1 VTAVTAVPP
10 PDPPGHP
17 AGGGGA
23 WPRWTARLRL
33 TLWYGGLFL
42 LAGLVL
48 VATSYL
54 LVRQRLLPQ
63 GGGGKPTTLQSP
75 TGTVVCSPQGAC
87 QTPPPGAGTPTPA
100 PNRSIVVTGGQ
111 LNALKTSF
119 LSDALR
125 TFLQTM
131 LGVLALTALLSL
143 GLGWLVAGRVLR
155 PLQRIT
161 ATAKRLSE
169 RTLHQRIALQGPD
182 DELKELADT
191 FDRMLG
197 RLDAAFDAQRRF
209 AANASHELR
218 TPLTISRTE
227 VDVALA
233 DPDTPNAEL
242 RAMAERVRD
251 ATQRSERL
259 IEGLLTLARS
269 EQELRR
275 HEPAD
280 LADAATLALEHT
292 RRQDQD
298 QGGRDGGLR
307 LVTRLRPAPVAGDPA
322 LLERMVANLVEN
334 AVRHNQP
341 PGWLEVATG
350 TSDGRAF
357 VQVANGGRAIPT
369 DQVESLFEP
378 FRRLHGRVA
387 SASASASAVRGAG
400 LGLSIVRSVA
410 RAHGGDAHAV
420 ALAGGGLQVTVRLPV
435 RAEATMAIPPAQAAL
450 PRPR

>member
-1 VTAVTAVPP
+1 MTP
-10 PDPPGHP
+10 PDRP
-17 AGGGGA
+17 AGGGGG

-33 TLWYGGLFL
+33 TLWYGGLFV

-63 GGGGKPTTLQSP
+63 GGAGKATTLQSP
-75 TGTVVCSPQGAC
+75 TGTVVCSPAGAC
-87 QTPPPGAGTPTPA
+87 QTLPVGAGTPAPA
-100 PNRSIVVTGGQ
+100 PNRSMVVTGEQ
-111 LNALKTSF
+111 LRALKSSF

-143 GLGWLVAGRVLR
+143 GLGWVVAGRVLR

-169 RTLHQRIALQGPD
+169 RTLHQRIALDGPD

-191 FDRMLG
+191 FDGMLG

-218 TPLTISRTE
+218 TPLAISRTE

-251 ATQRSERL
+251 ATDRSERL

-269 EQELRR
+269 EQQLRR

-280 LADAATLALEHT
+280 LADAAALALEQARH
-292 RRQDQD
+292 QDQD
-298 QGGRDGGLR
+298 GQDGAAGLR
-307 LVTRLRPAPVAGDPA
+307 LASQLGPAPVEGDPA

-350 TSDGRAF
+350 ISDGRAF
-357 VQVANGGRAIPT
+357 VQVANGGRTIPT
-369 DQVESLFEP
+369 DQVEGLFEP
-378 FRRLHGRVA
+378 FRRLNGRV
-387 SASASASAVRGAG
+387 ASAVRGAG

-410 RAHGGDAHAV
+410 RAHGGDAHAI
-420 ALAGGGLQVTVRLPV
+420 ALAAGGLQVTVRLPV
-435 RAEATMAIPPAQAAL
+435 RAQATMAIPPAQAAL

>member
-1 VTAVTAVPP
+1 VSPDRPVSGSAVWPRWA
-10 PDPPGHP
+10 
-17 AGGGGA
+17 AR
-23 WPRWTARLRL
+23 PRWTARLRL

-54 LVRQRLLPQ
+54 LVRQRLLPS
-63 GGGGKPTTLQSP
+63 GGGKPTTVQSP
-75 TGTVVCSPQGAC
+75 GGTVVCSQPGSC
-87 QTPPPGAGTPTPA
+87 QTLPFGAGVPA
-100 PNRSIVVTGGQ
+100 PDPNQTYTVTGGQ
-111 LNALKTSF
+111 LSAIKGSF

-131 LGVLALTALLSL
+131 LGVLTLMALLSL
-143 GLGWLVAGRVLR
+143 GLGWVVAGRVLR

-191 FDRMLG
+191 FDRLLG
-197 RLDAAFDAQRRF
+197 RLDAAFDTQRRF

-218 TPLTISRTE
+218 TPLAISRTE
-227 VDVALA
+227 VEVALA

-251 ATQRSERL
+251 ATGRSERL

-269 EQELRR
+269 EQAPRVW
-275 HEPAD
+275 EPAD
-280 LADAATLALEHT
+280 LADAAAGALEHT
-292 RRQDQD
+292 RHQDQD
-298 QGGRDGGLR
+298 QAGQDGGLR
-307 LVTRLRPAPVAGDPA
+307 LVTRLRRAPVQGDPA

-341 PGWLEVATG
+341 DGWLEVATG
-350 TSDGRAF
+350 VSDGRAF
-357 VQVANGGRAIPT
+357 VQVANGGQEIPA

-378 FRRLHGRVA
+378 FRRLHGRV
-387 SASASASAVRGAG
+387 ASASASAVRGAG

-410 RAHGGDAHAV
+410 RAHGGDAHAM

-435 RAEATMAIPPAQAAL
+435 RAQATMAIPPPQAAL
-450 PRPR
+450 PAHAELRR

>member
-1 VTAVTAVPP
+1 VSPDRPVSGSAVWPRWA
-10 PDPPGHP
+10 
-17 AGGGGA
+17 AR
-23 WPRWTARLRL
+23 PRWTARLRL

-63 GGGGKPTTLQSP
+63 GGGGKPTTVQSP

-87 QTPPPGAGTPTPA
+87 QQLPPGAGAPA
-100 PNRSIVVTGGQ
+100 PDPNRSIVVTGGQ
-111 LNALKTSF
+111 LGAIKTSF
-119 LSDALR
+119 LADALR

-131 LGVLALTALLSL
+131 LGVLALMALGSL
-143 GLGWLVAGRVLR
+143 GLGWVVAGRVLR

-169 RTLHQRIALQGPD
+169 RTLHQRIALDGPD

-191 FDRMLG
+191 FDGLLA

-218 TPLTISRTE
+218 TPLAISRTE

-233 DPDTPNAEL
+233 DPATPNAEL

-251 ATQRSERL
+251 ATGRSERL
-259 IEGLLTLARS
+259 IEGLLTLAHS
-269 EQELRR
+269 EQAPRVW
-275 HEPAD
+275 EPAD
-280 LADAATLALEHT
+280 LADAAAGALEHT

-298 QGGRDGGLR
+298 GAAGLR
-307 LVTRLRPAPVAGDPA
+307 LASQLGPAPVAGDPA

-357 VQVANGGRAIPT
+357 VQVANGGQEIPT

-378 FRRLHGRVA
+378 FRRLHGRV
-387 SASASASAVRGAG
+387 ASASAVRGAG

-410 RAHGGDAHAV
+410 RAHGGDAHAI
-420 ALAGGGLQVTVRLPV
+420 ALAGGGLQVTVRLPA

-450 PRPR
+450 PRAR

>member
-1 VTAVTAVPP
+1 VTAVPP
-10 PDPPGHP
+10 PDPPGRL
-17 AGGGGA
+17 AGGGGG

-54 LVRQRLLPQ
+54 LVRQRLEPA
-63 GGGGKPTTLQSP
+63 GGAKAVKVVSSP
-75 TGTVVCSPQGAC
+75 NGEVVCVQPGGC
-87 QTPPPGAGTPTPA
+87 QTLPSSAAGAPA
-100 PNRSIVVTGGQ
+100 PDPNQTYTVTGGQ
-111 LNALKTSF
+111 LSALKSSF
-119 LSDALR
+119 LADALR
-125 TFLQTM
+125 TFLRTM
-131 LGVLALTALLSL
+131 LGVLVLMALLSL
-143 GLGWLVAGRVLR
+143 GLGWVVAGRVLA

-161 ATAKRLSE
+161 ATARRLSE
-169 RTLHQRIALQGPD
+169 RTLHQRIALEGPD

-191 FDRMLG
+191 FDGMLG
-197 RLDAAFDAQRRF
+197 RLDTAFDAQRRF

-218 TPLTISRTE
+218 TPLAISRTE

-233 DPDTPNAEL
+233 DPATPNAEL

-251 ATQRSERL
+251 ATGRSERL

-269 EQELRR
+269 EQAPRVW
-275 HEPAD
+275 EPAD
-280 LADAATLALEHT
+280 LADAAAGALEHT

-298 QGGRDGGLR
+298 GAAGLR
-307 LVTRLRPAPVAGDPA
+307 LASQLGPAPVAGDPA

-357 VQVANGGRAIPT
+357 VQVANGGRAIPA

-378 FRRLHGRVA
+378 FRRLHGRV
-387 SASASASAVRGAG
+387 ASASAVRGAG

-410 RAHGGDAHAV
+410 RAHGGDAHAI
-420 ALAGGGLQVTVRLPV
+420 ALAGGGLQVTVRLPA

-450 PRPR
+450 PRAR